1 MSSVATGIAAGAAA
15 QGAANSARIA
25 AEHRARCR
33 TDIADFRPEG
43 ASVERMKSYAEC
55 VQYMHP
61 YPIHPESV
69 PFVKAGIVALLLAMV
84 AGFWFGKKK
93 GVLGNGFEAGWG
105 DAIVLAFVFPFAL
118 AVATGVVWLIVAG
131 IMYVVSA

>member
-15 QGAANSARIA
+15 QSAANSARIA

-61 YPIHPESV
+61 DPIHPESV
-69 PFVKAGIVALLLAMV
+69 PFVKAGIIALIVAFFVGAWYGRYKMKYGDWLV
-84 AGFWFGKKK
+84 AACMA
-93 GVLGNGFEAGWG
+93 VLWPLGLVA
-105 DAIVLAFVFPFAL
+105 AAFVAFGIF
-118 AVATGVVWLIVAG
+118 AG